1 MAYLIDGHNLIGA
14 VPGIHLD
21 QVDDETQLIQ
31 VLRAFCR
38 RRRTRVEVFFDN
50 APPGQPRT
58 RKYGLVTAHFVRQG
72 RTADQAIV
80 ARLRQIG
87 RAAPNWTVVTSDR
100 EVQAAARSARA
111 QLISSQDFARQLGE
125 SGPAPQSASPETD
138 PDLEISD
145 DEVAD
150 WLEEFKRDPRNK

>member
-1 MAYLIDGHNLIGA
+1 MSYLIDGHNLIAA

-31 VLRAFCR
+31 ALGGFCR
-38 RRRTRVEVFFDN
+38 RRKKRVEVFFDN

-58 RKYGLVTAHFVRQG
+58 RKYGMVTAHFIRQG

-100 EVQAAARSARA
+100 EVQAAARAARA
-111 QLISSQDFARQLGE
+111 QLITSQDFARQLGE
-125 SGPAPQSASPETD
+125 SGPAPQSASRETD
-138 PDLEISD
+138 PNLEMSD
-145 DEVAD
+145 DEVTK
-150 WLEEFKRDPRNK
+150 WLDEFKQDPRA